1 MKDKSWK
8 NRKRRANEERESKQM
23 TGKEITEKQQ
33 HSSNLEG
40 VVGLSITSLLTM
52 LIDYS
57 SKGRKEEEEKNGV

>member
-1 MKDKSWK
+1 
-8 NRKRRANEERESKQM
+8 M